1 MILTTDQQFAEA
13 MRHSRR
19 VSVYSNDGGGLVLEA
34 RGIIIS
40 FDKGTISVLDDNHGV
55 YNFIRE
61 NVEVRLVPRARR
73 L

>member
-19 VSVYSNDGGGLVLEA
+19 VSVYSIDDGGLVLEA

-40 FDKGTISVLDDNHGV
+40 FDKGTISILDEVCGV
-55 YNFIRE
+55 FNFIRE
-61 NVEVRLVPRARR
+61 NIEVRLVPKARR